1 MTYSNEVHQTATS
14 SGLAQLRDASGTT
27 PGVGAVI
34 QWATVDTFRGSS
46 VCSVLSGVIT
56 LPVGY
61 YYLLEGAV
69 GCLSSVDVWDA
80 HFQFYDENASAYV
93 GTKGYLSGDIG
104 TAGEHYDAFS
114 MDDCARLWIDA
125 TSSAG
130 SISLRQQSLVKGP
143 VTNFDAAGPGG
154 RQNTGYSRCLV
165 WRFD

>member
-34 QWATVDTFRGSS
+34 QWATVDTFHGSS

-61 YYLLEGAV
+61 YYLLEGV
-69 GCLSSVDVWDA
+69 LGCLSTTNVWDM
-80 HFQFYDENASAYV
+80 HHQFYDENASAYV
-93 GTKGYLSGDIG
+93 GTKGYMSGDLG
-104 TAGEHYDAFS
+104 NAGEHLDAFS
-114 MDDCARLWIDA
+114 MDDCARLWVDA
-125 TSSAG
+125 TSGAA
-130 SISLRQQSLVKGP
+130 SISLREQALVNGP
-143 VTNFDAAGPGG
+143 VSHFDSNANG
-154 RQNTGYSRCLV
+154 RRFTGYSRLLV